1 MLLIDFLLEPSR
13 LGWGYWNAGP
23 YNSKVGSS
31 KYVFTSNVL
40 LTNAMEHVQKILQCI
55 AMVMVLRNI

>member
-23 YNSKVGSS
+23 YNSEVGSS

-40 LTNAMEHVQKILQCI
+40 LTMQWNTSKKSYNALK
-55 AMVMVLRNI
+55 